1 METKIFT
8 LNTKTT
14 FANID
19 DEMNQY
25 EEFLKKNPFGKTLKK
40 FVDCFKD
47 ELERYDIGLG
57 ITCNELEEFVGM
69 WQYGFDAAPTTIG
82 LLLGDIRRWLSN
94 NDYCFICDNWTASV
108 KLSNRPEVAKL
119 YNKMLAIATA

>member
-1 METKIFT
+1 METKNFT
-8 LNTKTT
+8 LNTKAN
-14 FANID
+14 FADLD

-25 EEFLKKNPFGKTLKK
+25 EEFLKKNPFGKTMKK

-57 ITCNELEEFVGM
+57 VTCNELEEFIGM
-69 WQYGFDAAPTTIG
+69 YYYGFDAMPATIG
-82 LLLGDIRRWLSN
+82 MLLNDIRRWLAN
-94 NDYCFICDNWTASV
+94 NDFCFIGDDWTASV
-108 KLSNRPEVAKL
+108 KLSNRPDAAKL